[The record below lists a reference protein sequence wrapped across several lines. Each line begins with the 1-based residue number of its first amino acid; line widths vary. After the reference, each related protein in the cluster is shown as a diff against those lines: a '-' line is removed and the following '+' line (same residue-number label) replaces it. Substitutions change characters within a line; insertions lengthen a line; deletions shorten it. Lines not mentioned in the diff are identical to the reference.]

1 MEISFTN
8 KKVAKVCGSAKE
20 MLAKHGKRMADKIQQ
35 RLAELQAAETLADM
49 RDLPGA
55 RCHELTGNLAG
66 KLAVDLVHPDRLVF
80 SPDHVPRPELPDGG
94 LDWPQVTK
102 IVIEGIGDYH

>member
-1 MEISFTN
+1 
-8 KKVAKVCGSAKE
+8 
-20 MLAKHGKRMADKIQQ
+20 MAEKIQQ
-35 RLAELQAAETLADM
+35 RLTELNIAETLADM
-49 RDLPGA
+49 RNFPAA

-80 SPDHVPRPELPDGG
+80 SPDHDPRPELPDGG
-94 LDWPQVTK
+94 LDWQRVTK

>member
-8 KKVAKVCGSAKE
+8 KKVAKTCSSAKQ
-20 MLAKHGKRMADKIQQ
+20 MQADHGKRMAEKIQQ
-35 RLAELQAAETLADM
+35 RLTELKAAETLADM
-49 RDLPGA
+49 RNLPGA
-55 RCHELTGNLAG
+55 RCHELKGNLAG

-80 SPDHVPRPELPDGG
+80 SPDHDPRPELPDGG
-94 LDWPQVTK
+94 LDWQQVTK